1 MAGMQ
6 MAPGGAAVDGAAGAA
21 GMGGGAG
28 AGGMGGMQRMMA
40 MMPAGGR
47 VAAAAP

>member
-1 MAGMQ
+1 MQ

-21 GMGGGAG
+21 GMGGG

-47 VAAAAP
+47 VAAAAAP